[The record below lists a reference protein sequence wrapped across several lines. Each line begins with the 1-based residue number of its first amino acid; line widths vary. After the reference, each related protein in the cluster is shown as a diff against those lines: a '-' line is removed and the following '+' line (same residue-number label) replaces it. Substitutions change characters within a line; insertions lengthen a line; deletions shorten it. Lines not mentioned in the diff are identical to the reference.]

1 MCTRRSSPFALLLVL
16 AFGAGTAVAE
26 TPGLGKP
33 INEADIAAWNIEVL
47 PDGTGL
53 PPGSGT
59 AKQGAAIYAQKCALC
74 HGEKGV
80 NPARGTG
87 PLVGP
92 SRFDRIDTMKTV
104 PYYKYAT
111 TLFDVMRRAMPYT
124 MPKTLSNEELY
135 ALSAY
140 ILALNKI
147 IGEDEV
153 MDAKTLPQVKMPNR
167 DNFIVW
173 DPDKIGYEPVRPP
186 GPAMR

>member
-1 MCTRRSSPFALLLVL
+1 MSMRKPFFAVALGL

-33 INEADIAAWNIEVL
+33 ITEADIAAWNIDVL

-59 AKQGAAIYAQKCALC
+59 AAQGAKVYAQQCSSC
-74 HGEKGV
+74 HGDNGV
-80 NPARGTG
+80 KPAPGYL
-87 PLVGP
+87 PMVGP
-92 SRFDRIDTMKTV
+92 AKFDRIDTMKTV

-111 TLFDVMRRAMPYT
+111 TLFDVIRRSMPYP
-124 MPKTLSNEELY
+124 MPRTLTNDELY
-135 ALSAY
+135 AVSAY

-147 IGEDEV
+147 IGENDV
-153 MDAKTLPQVKMPNR
+153 MNAETLPKVKMPNA

-173 DPDKIGYEPVRPP
+173 APDKI
-186 GPAMR
+186 